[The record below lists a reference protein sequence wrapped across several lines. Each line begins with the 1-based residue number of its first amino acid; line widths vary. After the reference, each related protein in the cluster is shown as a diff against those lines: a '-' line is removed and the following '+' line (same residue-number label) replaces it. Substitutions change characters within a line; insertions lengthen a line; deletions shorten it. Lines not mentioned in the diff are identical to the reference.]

1 MMSLQQLL
9 PNLNLPANVAGIVV
23 SGLQLDSRQVQSG
36 QAFVAVPGVASD
48 GRRFVSQAVAAGA
61 AAVLADAENGA
72 LTISY
77 EQQVPCVHVPELA
90 GQVGD
95 IAARWFGEPA
105 ANLALTGVTGTNGK
119 TSITWFLRDALNA
132 LGNRCALVGTLGVG
146 LKGEEQHTGHTTPD
160 PITLQAALA
169 SARDAGA
176 NSVAME
182 VSSHA
187 LDQKRLGSTPV
198 TTAVFSNLSRD
209 HLDYHGDMESYLAA
223 KSVLFS
229 RPGVRL
235 AVINCDDHAASSLV
249 SCLADDVR
257 CVTFGGQQGA
267 TVRCVNVAYDANGM
281 HATLSVGGEA
291 IDVALPLFGPFNL
304 SNLMAVAAILHGQ
317 GVETAVLGKALAAV
331 TPVPGRMEPVCAEQG
346 PTVIV
351 DYAHTPDGLEKALQA
366 CRAHFDSKLYCI
378 VGCGGD
384 RDAGKRPMMAKVA
397 EQLADVVVLTSDNPR
412 SENPQTIIEQM
423 QTGLTHPDKAMAMVD
438 RAEAVVETVS
448 RAAAGDV
455 ILLAGKGHEDY
466 QEINGVRHPCD
477 DRELARQAL
486 AALANGEGGQ

>member
-9 PNLNLPANVAGIVV
+9 PHLNLPADVAGIVV

-36 QAFVAVPGVASD
+36 QAFVAVPGVNSD
-48 GRRFVSQAVAAGA
+48 GRQFVGQAVAAGA
-61 AAVLADAENGA
+61 AAVLVDAEQGPFTVG
-72 LTISY
+72 L

-90 GQVGD
+90 AQVGD

-105 ANLALTGVTGTNGK
+105 TRMAITGVTGTNGK

-132 LGNRCALVGTLGVG
+132 LGHRCALVGTLGVG
-146 LKGEEQHTGHTTPD
+146 LKGEEKHTGHTTPD
-160 PITLQAALA
+160 PITLQASLA
-169 SARDAGA
+169 QVRGAGA
-176 NSVAME
+176 DHVAME

-187 LDQKRLGSTPV
+187 LDQGRLGSTV
-198 TTAVFSNLSRD
+198 ISTAVFSNLSRD

-229 RPGVRL
+229 RDGVRL
-235 AVINCDDHAASSLV
+235 AVVNCDDHAASSLL
-249 SCLADDVR
+249 SCLADGVR
-257 CVTFGGQQGA
+257 CVTFGAQQGA
-267 TVRCVNVAYDANGM
+267 TVRCDQVAYHADGLAATLNVA
-281 HATLSVGGEA
+281 GEA
-291 IDVALPLFGPFNL
+291 VPVSLPLFGPFNL

-317 GVETAVLGKALAAV
+317 GVDNASLGKALAAV
-331 TPVPGRMEPVCAEQG
+331 TPVPGRMEPVSAGQG

-366 CRAHFDSKLYCI
+366 CCAHFDGALFCI

-384 RDAGKRPMMAKVA
+384 RDTGKRPQMAAIA

-412 SENPQTIIEQM
+412 NEDPDTIIQHM
-423 QTGLTHPDKAMAMVD
+423 QTGLTSPDKARIIVD
-438 RAEAVVETVS
+438 RAQAVTETVCLA
-448 RAAAGDV
+448 RQGDV

-466 QEINGVRHPCD
+466 QEINGVRHPSD
-477 DRELARQAL
+477 DRELARNAL
-486 AALANGEGGQ
+486 SALGGGQ